1 MKALLA
7 VILCFNLSASLAM
20 AQTFRVGVELQ
31 PYPPY
36 YGLENGEYQGYARD
50 LLDAFA
56 SAQGH
61 RFTYVAVPVK
71 RLLGDFLAGKL
82 DFKYPDNPQWSV
94 EQKRGSSVFYS
105 SSTAPFTD
113 GVLVLPDRLGRD
125 KNWLKVLGTQ
135 LGFTPLA
142 YLADIDAGRMR
153 LSQTSQIDSLLKMA
167 LSGRVDGIYL
177 NPLVARH
184 ALKAAGLAEEA
195 LVFDA
200 NLPHLQGDYFL
211 SSLHQPQ
218 VIREFDAFLER
229 NQALVTRLRS
239 RYGIAP

>member
-7 VILCFNLSASLAM
+7 VILCFSLPASPAM
-20 AQTFRVGVELQ
+20 AQTFKVGVELQ

-36 YGLENGEYQGYARD
+36 YSLKNGEYQGYARD

-56 SAQGH
+56 DAQGH
-61 RFTYVAVPVK
+61 EFTYVAVPVK
-71 RLLGDFLAGKL
+71 RLLSDFLAGKL

-94 EQKRGSSVFYS
+94 EQKRGNSLFYS
-105 SSTAPFTD
+105 SATAPFTD

-125 KNWLKVLGTQ
+125 KSRLKVLGTQ
-135 LGFTPLA
+135 LGFSPLA
-142 YLADIDAGRMR
+142 YQGDLDAGHMR

-184 ALKAAGLAEEA
+184 ALKDAGLAEDA

-200 NLPHLQGDYFL
+200 NLPHLQGDYVL

-218 VIREFDAFLER
+218 VIREFDAFLEN
-229 NQALVTRLRS
+229 NQALVSRLRS
-239 RYGIAP
+239 QYGITP